1 MAGGVFIPSLL
12 TGAAMGRVFG
22 QWLNASSIS
31 NHVVDAGVYS
41 FIGPLTPLILCPL
54 LLWPLY
60 SICLH
65 TQRRKQLLSNALT
78 RIAESFR
85 SRALRYLQPR
95 VPMLV
100 CP

>member
-41 FIGPLTPLILCPL
+41 FIGPLTLLIPCSPTSLAIVL
-54 LLWPLY
+54 DLFT
-60 SICLH
+60 H
-65 TQRRKQLLSNALT
+65 TAAQTAAL
-78 RIAESFR
+78 
-85 SRALRYLQPR
+85 
-95 VPMLV
+95 
-100 CP
+100 